1 MDGTSGGTHAVRV
14 DAQVRGGE
22 WGAACSPTGLGIFDP
37 RACAPARPG
46 GAGRVWRVSSPS
58 ENSLDG
64 ASPGARKPRV
74 AVVFGGRSP
83 EHSISCISAGS
94 VIAALD
100 PEKYDVVPVGIATDG
115 RWVLESAEPGHLA
128 LGPSGEL
135 PAVTGKREVALTPGQ
150 GLVVTDPGDVPDVL
164 GDVDV
169 VFPVMHGPWGQDGTL
184 QGLLEMADVR
194 YVGAGVLSSAVG
206 TDKHFMKQL
215 FMAAGLPVLPY
226 VLVRPREW
234 DRDPASVREAV
245 EALDFP
251 VFVKPARAGSSFGIN
266 RVDDAAGLDAAI
278 EEARRFD
285 PKVLVEAAA
294 SDAREVEIGV
304 LQGLDG
310 GSPETSAIAEITV
323 APEHTFYDF
332 EAKYLEQSYRI
343 PAELNDDIVDQVRN
357 LAVRAFETLD
367 VEGLARVDFF
377 VMPDN
382 RVLLNEVETMPG
394 FTATSM
400 FPLLWQESGLTY
412 PELVERLVRLALD
425 RETGLR

>member
-1 MDGTSGGTHAVRV
+1 MST
-14 DAQVRGGE
+14 
-22 WGAACSPTGLGIFDP
+22 
-37 RACAPARPG
+37 
-46 GAGRVWRVSSPS
+46 PS
-58 ENSLDG
+58 ES
-64 ASPGARKPRV
+64 SRKPRV
-74 AVVFGGRSP
+74 AVVFGGRSS

-100 PEKYDVVPVGIATDG
+100 PEKYDVVPVGIGPDG
-115 RWVLESAEPGHLA
+115 RWVLESADEGQLA
-128 LGPSGEL
+128 LGPGGEL
-135 PAVTGKREVALTPGQ
+135 PSVTGKQEIALTPGQ
-150 GLVVTDPGDVPDVL
+150 GLVVTEPGDVPNVL
-164 GDVDV
+164 GEVDV

-226 VLVRPREW
+226 VLVRPRQWE
-234 DRDPASVREAV
+234 RDPAAVREAV
-245 EALDFP
+245 QALDYP
-251 VFVKPARAGSSFGIN
+251 VFVKPARAGSSFGIS
-266 RVDDAAGLDAAI
+266 RVDGPEGLDAAI

-285 PKVLVEAAA
+285 PKVLVETAAA
-294 SDAREVEIGV
+294 NAREVEIGV
-304 LQGLDG
+304 LQGLAG
-310 GSPETSAIAEITV
+310 AEPETSAIAEITV
-323 APEHTFYDF
+323 APDHAFYDF

-343 PAELNDDIVDQVRN
+343 PASLNEEIVEQVED
-357 LAVRAFETLD
+357 LAVRAFEALD

-382 RVLLNEVETMPG
+382 RVLVNEVETMPG

-400 FPLLWQESGLTY
+400 FPLLWQESGLSY
-412 PELVERLVRLALD
+412 PELVERLVQLALD